1 MNQALRK
8 NARKLTGPEPS
19 VTVGHFVIVWI
30 HGSFGDHASIVTTL
44 ELWAS
49 SLRNIKSRIGPLF
62 TQDRVAASAG
72 LLLEGLLRDKRR
84 KTGWMQAE
92 AGGIE
97 LFSRAWC

>member
-1 MNQALRK
+1 M
-8 NARKLTGPEPS
+8 
-19 VTVGHFVIVWI
+19 
-30 HGSFGDHASIVTTL
+30 HGSFGDHALIETTL

-49 SLRNIKSRIGPLF
+49 SLPNIKSRIGPLF

-92 AGGIE
+92 ADAIE
-97 LFSRAWC
+97 PIFRAWR